1 MDIDQLNQVLYYTDT
16 VTKAI
21 YAITLSDIS
30 QIRTAIPGPVVPE
43 IFAIEI
49 NTG

>member
-1 MDIDQLNQVLYYTDT
+1 MDIDQINQILYYTDT

-21 YAITLSDIS
+21 YSIILADITIVNIAI
-30 QIRTAIPGPVVPE
+30 AGPVVPE